1 MLKQGL
7 RLKESEMNERNAG
20 AGPYRV
26 KGTCSRIHPT
36 LLAFGEG
43 RAPWRRTVE
52 THYPSSLGRYG
63 KYNLPSNLLCFTK
76 KCLFE
81 IPWSVIKGAIELQN
95 TIIIARLGVALA
107 H

>member
-1 MLKQGL
+1 
-7 RLKESEMNERNAG
+7 MNERNAG
-20 AGPYRV
+20 ASPYRV
-26 KGTCSRIHPT
+26 KGTCSPNSSHCFP
-36 LLAFGEG
+36 AFGG
-43 RAPWRRTVE
+43 RRAPRRRTVE

-76 KCLFE
+76 ECLFE